1 MSQNEFDYIIVGGG
15 SAGCLLANR
24 LSADPN
30 HRVLLLE
37 AGGNDN
43 NPLIKMPIG
52 FTQLMYDEKVTNLY
66 KTEPEPEL
74 NGREVSVVRGRVIG
88 GCSSING
95 MIYTRGQREDYDD
108 WAALPGCKGWSYDD
122 LLPYFKRP
130 EHFEVESDNP
140 YHGNDGELNVTNV
153 AMKYPISEAYM
164 QAAESIGIE
173 RINDINTE
181 TPQGISYMQVTM
193 KNGRRW
199 SSADAF
205 LSPEVRKRPNLTI
218 ILKAAAKRVLL
229 NGQRA
234 AAVEYEDR
242 KGQVHQVHARREVV
256 LSAGAYNS
264 PPLLEMSGIGRRDVL
279 EALGVAVQHE
289 LPGVGENLQDHLQLW
304 VQHGVKTKQVLSE
317 DGKFPRVV
325 LNVLRYLF
333 TKTGPLAFPAA
344 NVGAFISS
352 EAGGR
357 PIFQLHFT
365 PGSGGM
371 DENGKMVGTP
381 EPGVNSTVCVIRP
394 TSRGSVHATTLNPQ
408 DAPKIQH
415 NYLSTKRDRELSIE
429 GFKLQRRIYDA
440 APFSEHATDELLPGP
455 SVQTDEEILEFWRS
469 DSMSTYHPVGTA
481 KMGPADDPEAVV
493 DSQLRV
499 HGIEGLRVV
508 DASVF
513 PLIPSGNTHAPVV
526 AVAERAADLILGKS
540 VLQTTA

>member
-1 MSQNEFDYIIVGGG
+1 
-15 SAGCLLANR
+15 
-24 LSADPN
+24 
-30 HRVLLLE
+30 
-37 AGGNDN
+37 
-43 NPLIKMPIG
+43 
-52 FTQLMYDEKVTNLY
+52 
-66 KTEPEPEL
+66 
-74 NGREVSVVRGRVIG
+74 
-88 GCSSING
+88 
-95 MIYTRGQREDYDD
+95 
-108 WAALPGCKGWSYDD
+108 
-122 LLPYFKRP
+122 
-130 EHFEVESDNP
+130 
-140 YHGNDGELNVTNV
+140 
-153 AMKYPISEAYM
+153 
-164 QAAESIGIE
+164 
-173 RINDINTE
+173 
-181 TPQGISYMQVTM
+181 
-193 KNGRRW
+193 
-199 SSADAF
+199 
-205 LSPEVRKRPNLTI
+205 
-218 ILKAAAKRVLL
+218 
-229 NGQRA
+229 
-234 AAVEYEDR
+234 
-242 KGQVHQVHARREVV
+242 
-256 LSAGAYNS
+256 
-264 PPLLEMSGIGRRDVL
+264 VL

-289 LPGVGENLQDHLQLW
+289 LSGVGENLQDHLQLW

-394 TSRGSVHATTLNPQ
+394 TSRGSVHATTLNPK

-415 NYLSTKRDRELSIE
+415 NYLSTERDRELSIE